1 MSRRLITPLAVAAVG
16 LAVFFLELVAVTGDP
31 GPTGLDSRALTA
43 ADDLNSGAGVAVAK
57 VVTAF
62 GSLPAT
68 AVAVLIGALL
78 LARRR
83 RRAELAVLLG
93 SAVAI
98 YVLVHVTKATTDRPR
113 PPHPLAAATLSAF
126 PSGHAA
132 YSTMYVGLASIASRT
147 SRASL
152 LIAAV
157 VAAAAIGASR
167 VYLRVHWASDVLAG
181 WALGAAIFGAATAIA
196 LAVGRF
202 RNNDRATCTQP

>member
-1 MSRRLITPLAVAAVG
+1 VSRRLITPLAVVAVG

-68 AVAVLIGALL
+68 AVAVLIGAVL

-98 YVLVHVTKATTDRPR
+98 YVLVHVTKAATDRPR

-132 YSTMYVGLASIASRT
+132 YSTMYVGLASVT

-152 LIAAV
+152 LTAAV
-157 VAAAAIGASR
+157 VAAAAIAASR